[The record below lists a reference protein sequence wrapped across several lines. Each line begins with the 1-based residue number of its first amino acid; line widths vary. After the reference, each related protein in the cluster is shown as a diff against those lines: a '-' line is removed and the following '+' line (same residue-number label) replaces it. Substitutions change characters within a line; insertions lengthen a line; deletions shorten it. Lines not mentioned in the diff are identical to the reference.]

1 MSEREE
7 ARGREEW
14 LRGREGRKGRGRKGE
29 REKKGGT
36 RERKREREKEKCT
49 NLRVAQPMDGE
60 PKRKTQTETTLLRPS
75 EPERVNKAVW
85 TGNRMESDR
94 SAYWSDGFRFFTFP
108 QPFGFF
114 LCSVEI
120 ISPWENIREEYDI
133 GNPCNL
139 RQQGEAGLSSH
150 QPKRLQALGKDPRGL
165 AFYTLALIHILNIC
179 DLPDSI

>member
-1 MSEREE
+1 
-7 ARGREEW
+7 
-14 LRGREGRKGRGRKGE
+14 
-29 REKKGGT
+29 
-36 RERKREREKEKCT
+36 
-49 NLRVAQPMDGE
+49 MDGE
-60 PKRKTQTETTLLRPS
+60 PKRKTQTETTLPRPS

-120 ISPWENIREEYDI
+120 ISPWENIREENDI

-139 RQQGEAGLSSH
+139 RQQGKAASAVTNLSDFKPSERTQEALLSTH
-150 QPKRLQALGKDPRGL
+150 W
-165 AFYTLALIHILNIC
+165 H
-179 DLPDSI
+179 